1 MVCTYCNYNALR
13 LFSKKKIIGMDDAAV
28 RGICRSAR
36 GSMEGLHVLMEL
48 GESGFCCFEI
58 SKSTCFYG

>member
-1 MVCTYCNYNALR
+1 
-13 LFSKKKIIGMDDAAV
+13 MDDAAV